1 MKIFVSH
8 SSSQKLFVKELK
20 RRLPDHL
27 QLWIDEREIILGDNI
42 LSTIKDAIEI
52 DSDFLI
58 YIIDNKSIESPW
70 VKKEIEWA
78 SQKEIEINRTFI
90 LPIVI
95 EHNAWESLSDSFKQ
109 RKYLKCDDFNELTLD
124 MISTSIVNELFAL
137 LSINNRN
144 NVKSDKKNS
153 SSIELLKSVEEYSKN
168 VSSTINKFA
177 YKYRASNPL
186 ELSVLKDFLVSNN
199 VIDEQDSSELDSII
213 FKLQSQNYLSGYF
226 FDGEI
231 LYLKQ
236 ERYYN
241 KNSINNLQKQKIAKK
256 AVSYI
261 QSNFTIALDAGSTTL
276 EVAKQICLGIKMKRW
291 QGLRVVTNFIP
302 AAFELLQTANELG
315 LEDEN
320 STLSVF
326 IIGGRIRPNSLAVVR
341 DTRLLNDNLITD
353 FSVILG
359 SFGNADIGFVGA
371 NGVFENKGF
380 AVHNDYEVKNKNEL
394 LFFSKR
400 KFVLVDSSK
409 LQIHEEKLFASFE
422 DNLEIIT
429 SAIDSKLDV
438 ITNFENL
445 IKKTNSK
452 LIIA

>member
-1 MKIFVSH
+1 M
-8 SSSQKLFVKELK
+8 
-20 RRLPDHL
+20 PDHNL
-27 QLWIDEREIILGDNI
+27 L
-42 LSTIKDAIEI
+42 IE
-52 DSDFLI
+52 
-58 YIIDNKSIESPW
+58 Y
-70 VKKEIEWA
+70 
-78 SQKEIEINRTFI
+78 
-90 LPIVI
+90 
-95 EHNAWESLSDSFKQ
+95 
-109 RKYLKCDDFNELTLD
+109 
-124 MISTSIVNELFAL
+124 
-137 LSINNRN
+137 
-144 NVKSDKKNS
+144 
-153 SSIELLKSVEEYSKN
+153 
-168 VSSTINKFA
+168 
-177 YKYRASNPL
+177 
-186 ELSVLKDFLVSNN
+186 
-199 VIDEQDSSELDSII
+199 
-213 FKLQSQNYLSGYF
+213 
-226 FDGEI
+226 DGEFH
-231 LYLKQ
+231 YQ
-236 ERYYN
+236 
-241 KNSINNLQKQKIAKK
+241 SIAGSNLQKQKIAKK